1 MNNKT
6 ISELDAAWLWA
17 GMTLKV
23 NTPEMTMQIEEK
35 LRNIDK
41 LIKILAVHSL
51 PDAIQTPK
59 RKRIRSR

>member
-6 ISELDAAWLWA
+6 ISEFDAAWLWA
-17 GMTLKV
+17 GMALRV

-35 LRNIDK
+35 LRDIDK
-41 LIKILAVHSL
+41 LIMILAVHSL
-51 PDAIQTPK
+51 PEAIQAPK